1 MSAGFVPGITMEMAG
16 TLMGAAVHGL
26 IVSRA
31 HASHEC
37 EDIALPDPVAITP
50 EAVSAS
56 RPARTPSA
64 ESPLSS
70 RATSS
75 RGLSSAHRASH
86 SFPYPLVG
94 AHDPLSYH

>member
-1 MSAGFVPGITMEMAG
+1 MEMAG

-56 RPARTPSA
+56 VARQ
-64 ESPLSS
+64 
-70 RATSS
+70 
-75 RGLSSAHRASH
+75 
-86 SFPYPLVG
+86 
-94 AHDPLSYH
+94 DPLCGVVSFL

>member
-1 MSAGFVPGITMEMAG
+1 MEMAG

-50 EAVSAS
+50 EAVSTS
-56 RPARTPSA
+56 RPARTPSV

-94 AHDPLSYH
+94 AHDPLSYR